1 MSEKTKLKE
10 DLFRNVFD
18 AVPDGAII
26 ADASFRV
33 IDMNQAAQSIF
44 GVARSKAIGKRIS
57 DIFSSSIEK
66 VAKKALF
73 DERTVFGD
81 ETMLVLR
88 TGDRIPVQ
96 SLAFPL
102 FSGEGSILG
111 VAVQVRDLSG
121 IKFLSE
127 RAVQHGEASALEE
140 LILGFAH
147 EIKNP
152 LSGIRG
158 AAQIL
163 LEEKKDE
170 TCTKC
175 SEIIIKEVDRL
186 SSLLKNLRQLEPL
199 STEVFEHI
207 NIHEVLSEVVFLESK
222 SEKGKKINFVESFDV
237 TLPPILGDR
246 DSLKQ
251 VFFNLIKN
259 AIEATKRGGTVE
271 VSTRWI
277 ADYKLKGEDAISV
290 EIRDEGVGIS
300 PENIEKIFAPFYTT
314 KAGGTGLGLFIIRQ
328 IIAKHGGAVFVES
341 ERGRGSTFNVYL
353 PVLKC

>member
-18 AVPDGAII
+18 AVPDGTII
-26 ADASFRV
+26 ADASFQV
-33 IDMNQAAQSIF
+33 IDMNQAAQSLF
-44 GVARSKAIGKRIS
+44 GVARSKAIGKRVS
-57 DIFSSSIEK
+57 DILSRSIEE
-66 VAKKALF
+66 VAKRALF

-81 ETMLVLR
+81 ETALVLR
-88 TGDRIPVQ
+88 SGDRVPVQ
-96 SLAFPL
+96 PVAFPL
-102 FSGEGSILG
+102 FSGDGSILG
-111 VAVQVRDLSG
+111 VTVQVRDLSG

-163 LEEKKDE
+163 LEEKKEE
-170 TCTKC
+170 TSTRC

-186 SSLLKNLRQLEPL
+186 SNLLRNLRQLEPI
-199 STEVFEHI
+199 SSEVFEPI
-207 NIHEVLSEVVFLESK
+207 NIHEVLSEVIFLESK
-222 SEKGKKINFVESFDV
+222 SEKGKKIKFVESFDV

-246 DSLKQ
+246 NSLKQ

-259 AIEATKRGGTVE
+259 AAEASGRGGTVE

-277 ADYKLKGEDAISV
+277 TDYKLKGEDAISV
-290 EIRDEGVGIS
+290 EIRDEGRGIS
-300 PENIEKIFAPFYTT
+300 PENVEKIFTPFYTT
-314 KAGGTGLGLFIIRQ
+314 KAGGTGLGLFITRQ
-328 IIAKHGGAVFVES
+328 IIAKHGGAIFVES
-341 ERGRGSTFNVYL
+341 EGGRGSTFKVYL
-353 PVLKC
+353 PVLKG